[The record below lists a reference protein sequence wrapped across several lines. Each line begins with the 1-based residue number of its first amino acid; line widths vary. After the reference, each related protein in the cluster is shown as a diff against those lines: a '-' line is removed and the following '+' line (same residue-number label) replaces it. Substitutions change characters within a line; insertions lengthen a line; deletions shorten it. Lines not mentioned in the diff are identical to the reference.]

1 MGRTVRELLASLDAA
16 ELHDWLAYYAV
27 DPWDEAR
34 ADLRSGMIAA
44 VIANVNSR
52 KKRFKPSDF
61 MPRYEPA
68 KKQSGSDMKAMA
80 MRWNAALG
88 GTVTKGA

>member
-16 ELHDWLAYYAV
+16 ELHDWVAYYAI

-34 ADLRSGMIAA
+34 NDLRAGMIAA

-61 MPRYEPA
+61 MPRYEQPKPQTPA
-68 KKQSGSDMKAMA
+68 DLKAMA
-80 MRWNAALG
+80 MRWTAALG
-88 GTVTKGA
+88 GIVKQR